1 MDRSAM
7 NGDPY
12 VFVRF
17 NTLLGLI
24 ENGGSR
30 IVL

>member
-12 VFVRF
+12 VFAKF
-17 NTLLGLI
+17 NTRLDLI